1 LHDPSI
7 APRDISGPRY
17 SERPANAALSRSI
30 VQVSLNVAADPPF
43 PWAEGLAYSQAIR
56 VDNLVFTAGQGGFD
70 ESGEIVGGGVE
81 AQIRQAFQNLAA
93 ALASQGASLASVAKL
108 TVYLVD
114 GEDYEIFKRVRE
126 DMFTAPYPASTA
138 VVAGG
143 LLIEGMAVEMDAVAA
158 VGAQRTRA

>member
-1 LHDPSI
+1 M
-7 APRDISGPRY
+7 
-17 SERPANAALSRSI
+17 
-30 VQVSLNVAADPPF
+30 SLNVAADPPF

-126 DMFTAPYPASTA
+126 DMFSAPYPASTA
-138 VVAGG
+138 VVA
-143 LLIEGMAVEMDAVAA
+143 EKPRPRVAA
-158 VGAQRTRA
+158 SNMRQVARNSGSGRSTCSTHGHDCEP

>member
-1 LHDPSI
+1 
-7 APRDISGPRY
+7 
-17 SERPANAALSRSI
+17 
-30 VQVSLNVAADPPF
+30 
-43 PWAEGLAYSQAIR
+43 
-56 VDNLVFTAGQGGFD
+56 VFTAGQGGFD

-126 DMFTAPYPASTA
+126 DMFSAPYRPRPPSLPAACSSKA
-138 VVAGG
+138 W
-143 LLIEGMAVEMDAVAA
+143 
-158 VGAQRTRA
+158 RSRWTR

>member
-1 LHDPSI
+1 M
-7 APRDISGPRY
+7 
-17 SERPANAALSRSI
+17 
-30 VQVSLNVAADPPF
+30 VSLNVAADPPF

-70 ESGEIVGGGVE
+70 ESGEVVGGGVE

-93 ALASQGASLASVAKL
+93 ALASQGASLDSVAKL

-114 GEDYEIFKRVRE
+114 ANDYEIFKRVRE
-126 DMFTAPYPASTA
+126 DIFSAPYPASTA

-143 LLIEGMAVEMDAVAA
+143 LLIEGMAVEIDAVAV
-158 VGAQRTRA
+158 VGAQRTGA